1 MKRKG
6 GRKPRTSQTA
16 IIFYFMGGGFAL
28 MGGAF
33 AVLGIIERA
42 YLPTIIGLL
51 FFFLG
56 VGFLAVP
63 IVKGVRRRRVFSDGV
78 ERRGVIAAHDRDTS
92 LIINGAPELVLV
104 LRSDTADGYAEEFTV
119 HTGSGSER
127 DYPLGAEVRFFEL
140 DGRAEIAEVFPLRI
154 KTGTGRPT
162 QAAQGALSY
171 DEQSD
176 LAFGDKMTSIFCP
189 HCGTVLKAP
198 QGSLARC
205 PGCGRTVR
213 L

>member
-1 MKRKG
+1 
-6 GRKPRTSQTA
+6 
-16 IIFYFMGGGFAL
+16 

-33 AVLGIIERA
+33 AVIGIIERA

-63 IVKGVRRRRVFSDGV
+63 IVKDVRRRRVFSDGV
-78 ERRGVIAAHDRDTS
+78 ERRGVIAAYDRDTS

-140 DGRAEIAEVFPLRI
+140 DGRVEIAEVFPLRI

-162 QAAQGALSY
+162 QAVPSQ
-171 DEQSD
+171 EERSD
-176 LAFGDKMTSIFCP
+176 LAFGDEMKSMFCP
-189 HCGTVLKAP
+189 NCGAVIKAP
-198 QGSLARC
+198 KDSLARC
-205 PGCGRTVR
+205 PGCGKTVR
-213 L
+213 VD